1 LNSYGL
7 YLNKEKNDYRLVL
20 IKKNVPVKQTVFIDA
35 EIKPD
40 GTMKGTA
47 QIGSYSYNKSTSV
60 ELYKKLDEKKYE
72 QFLTYNDNNI
82 RINSLKVENAD
93 VDSLPL
99 LQTVDFSLDLP
110 GTDEKYIYF
119 NPNLFTSLHDNPFI
133 SKNRYSDID
142 FGYSNIYS
150 INGRYKIPA
159 GYALDAMPKSM
170 NLLIADRSIGF
181 RRLVGEQDGYIVVN
195 YTITY
200 KKSLYPAADYSDIYE
215 YFKKMTDLLN
225 EQIVLKKL

>member
-1 LNSYGL
+1 M
-7 YLNKEKNDYRLVL
+7 
-20 IKKNVPVKQTVFIDA
+20 FIEA
-35 EIKPD
+35 EIRPD

-47 QIGSYSYNKSTSV
+47 QIGSFSYNKAASV

-110 GTDEKYIYF
+110 GNDEKYIYF
-119 NPNLFTSLHDNPFI
+119 NPNLFTSLHENPFI

-159 GYALDAMPKSM
+159 GYTVDAHAQKHEPF
-170 NLLIADRSIGF
+170 NWRQEHQPF
-181 RRLVGEQDGYIVVN
+181 RHGSVAKQDGYIVGVN
-195 YTITY
+195 YTINY
-200 KKSLYPAADYSDIYE
+200 KKSFYPTSSYGDIYE
-215 YFKKMTDLLN
+215 YFKKMTDVLN
-225 EQIVLKKL
+225 EQIVLKKS